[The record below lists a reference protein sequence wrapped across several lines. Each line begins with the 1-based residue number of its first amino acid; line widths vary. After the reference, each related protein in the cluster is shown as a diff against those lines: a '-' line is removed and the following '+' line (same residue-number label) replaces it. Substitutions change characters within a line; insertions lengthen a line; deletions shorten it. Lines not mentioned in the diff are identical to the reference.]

1 MSNRFGWGLVGP
13 GMRARDV
20 MIPTLNELPRA
31 KLVGACGS
39 SPERTAEALAGW
51 PELKVF
57 AKLDDL
63 LADPKVQVVYIASPH
78 FLHVPQAVSV
88 IESGKHIFMESPLA
102 LSVDGAHKLIEKA
115 RLKGVKLGLAFQF
128 RFHSAVRDLRDK
140 IMAGDLGEINHIKV
154 SYSENFTWPANWW
167 SDTIRSGPAAVLR
180 YTVHALDL
188 AAWLHP
194 GAVAEVMAM
203 GDDDPATGIN
213 NQASVLLRYASG
225 GLGVTAGSA
234 LAGRQNH
241 CVRVEGSRG
250 SVTLEGNLGG
260 TEPIAMRE
268 FHEGRTSVKE
278 YKPENPVARM
288 LKDFNKSL
296 TDGTEFS
303 PEGKDGKKIVEI
315 TCAVIESLKN
325 KRAVKV
331 GEVLRLT

>member
-1 MSNRFGWGLVGP
+1 MSNRFGWGVVGP

-20 MIPTLNELPRA
+20 MIPALNELPRA
-31 KLVGACGS
+31 KLIGACGS
-39 SPERTAEALAGW
+39 GPERTAEAVADW
-51 PELKVF
+51 SDLKVF
-57 AKLDDL
+57 AKLDEL
-63 LADPKVQVVYIASPH
+63 LADAKVQVVYIASPH
-78 FLHVPQAVSV
+78 FLHVPQAVQV

-115 RLKGVKLGLAFQF
+115 RIKGVKLGLAFQF

-140 IMAGDLGEINHIKV
+140 IMAGDLGEINNIKV
-154 SYSENFTWPANWW
+154 SYSENFAWPANWW

-180 YTVHALDL
+180 FAVHALDL
-188 AAWLHP
+188 AAWLNP
-194 GAVAEVMAM
+194 ANVSELMAM

-213 NQASVLLRYASG
+213 NQASVLLRYAGG
-225 GLGVTAGSA
+225 GLGIAVGSA
-234 LAGRQNH
+234 VAGVKSH

-250 SVTLEGNLGG
+250 SITIEGDLSG
-260 TEPIAMRE
+260 TEPVNLRE
-268 FHEGRTSVKE
+268 FRDGRQTAKE

-296 TDGTEFS
+296 TDGVEFS